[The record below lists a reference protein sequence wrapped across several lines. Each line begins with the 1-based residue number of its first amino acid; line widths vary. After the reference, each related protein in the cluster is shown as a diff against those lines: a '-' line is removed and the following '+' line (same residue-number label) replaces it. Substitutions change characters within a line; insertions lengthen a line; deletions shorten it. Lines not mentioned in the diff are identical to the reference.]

1 MMRLM
6 IKKET
11 KFTPYIELDPERGI
25 LEIRGKSYPE
35 NSFEFYQPIMEWI
48 KNYFQNPQKLTKI
61 NIELIY
67 FNSSSSKFLF
77 DLFEFLESKTGSES
91 AIVVNW
97 IYDKENDMIEEA
109 GQEFQVEFPKLDIRL
124 VVKADSAY

>member
-11 KFTPYIELDPERGI
+11 KFTPYIELDPERGVV
-25 LEIRGKSYPE
+25 EIRGKSYPE
-35 NSFEFYQPIMEWI
+35 NSFEFYKPIMEWI
-48 KNYFQNPQKLTKI
+48 ENYFQSPQKLTKL
-61 NIELIY
+61 NIELVY

-77 DLFEFLESKTGSES
+77 DLFEFLENRTGSES
-91 AIVVNW
+91 EIVINW

-109 GQEFQVEFPKLDIRL
+109 GQEFQAEFPKLDIRL
-124 VVKADSAY
+124 IIKVDGA

>member
-11 KFTPYIELDPERGI
+11 KFTPYIELDPERGVV
-25 LEIRGKSYPE
+25 EIRGKSYPE
-35 NSFEFYQPIMEWI
+35 NSFEFYKPIMEWI
-48 KNYFQNPQKLTKI
+48 ENYFQSPQKLTKL
-61 NIELIY
+61 NIELVY

-77 DLFEFLESKTGSES
+77 DLFEFLENRTGSES
-91 AIVVNW
+91 KIVINW

-109 GQEFQVEFPKLDIRL
+109 GQEFQAEFPKLDIRL
-124 VVKADSAY
+124 IIKVDGA

>member
-25 LEIRGKSYPE
+25 VEIRGKSYPE
-35 NSFEFYQPIMEWI
+35 NSFEFYKPIMEWI
-48 KNYFQNPQKLTKI
+48 ENYFQSPQKLTKL
-61 NIELIY
+61 NIELVY

-77 DLFEFLESKTGSES
+77 DLFEFLENRTGSES
-91 AIVVNW
+91 KIVINW

-109 GQEFQVEFPKLDIRL
+109 GQEFQAEFPKLDIRL
-124 VVKADSAY
+124 IIKVDGA